1 MPKTAKKPTRSKL
14 IKKLDV
20 VFSQYIRLSNADNRG
35 MCTCVTCNKQFHW
48 KNIQA
53 GHFMSRKHYSTR
65 WNENNVKP
73 QCVGCNMFKSGEQ
86 YKYSIYNNGMY
97 TPQPTLSST
106 LESNVLNELPSYE
119 VEIEILNNISSIS
132 SETRKT
138 LDEIIYRKNNEVHYN
153 NDIWMID
160 GNFEIAENAKK
171 STFK

>member
-20 VFSQYIRLSNADNRG
+20 VFSQYIRLSNADSKG

-86 YKYSIYNNGMY
+86 YKYSLFLG
-97 TPQPTLSST
+97 S
-106 LESNVLNELPSYE
+106 ELA
-119 VEIEILNNISSIS
+119 
-132 SETRKT
+132 
-138 LDEIIYRKNNEVHYN
+138 
-153 NDIWMID
+153 NDLYLKSKELVKFTSQDIQDMID
-160 GNFEIAENAKK
+160 NYNSKLKLLI
-171 STFK
+171 